1 MGFLQGLNQ
10 FTRNI
15 FGIGIIDAWRQA
27 GQTKAANQK
36 IGQLT
41 QKKHLREAIT
51 IAETTLSY
59 WSRNPNFWERW
70 ICRLLLGN
78 LLSSLNQQLQEYR
91 QQVATADKL
100 AAQAKNLLQQ
110 DTGDPWE
117 TQAFANAINFY
128 QRCSKIVHDAG
139 ILQTIQQCQQELE
152 KRRQFQD
159 LYRKAQAQ
167 AEDRYFKNAVAI
179 YTQAQQLYATA
190 DITKALANATAQV
203 IQEQAYENSLQTVEQ
218 GEKAGKLRSA
228 IALLE
233 SALAKF
239 PRNDGQELLQKL
251 QSILQGRELFRQ
263 GLAAEKMGDF
273 TSAISCY
280 QNAQPFLPDT
290 TNCRI
295 RLALV
300 KIKTQD
306 WSSALSDLDDLS
318 GEQAIYLRGFAYAQQ
333 ENLQLAYRE
342 WQKISS
348 PNITQQQEILKILSH
363 RQRLTYLQNIEAL
376 VTAEN
381 LEQAKNSSTEFLQK
395 FGAYP
400 LVETNL
406 TQHIQPRLAAA
417 TWQSTNWQ
425 IITEQTAK
433 DWLENPNIT
442 TLHNWAVSNYYHAQK
457 DDNKLIDLIISLS
470 TGLANLTQDTVLK
483 DIPWLGNKSVDFVLV
498 FHQLKHLL
506 ETTIDTYKDKD
517 INSYLKFRDYWRLES
532 IALELM
538 GQPAIKGVKINDVF
552 VTPGCY
558 QNYTSLAQPTSIQQ
572 IEPHQKI
579 LHSLYTTWGLAV
591 AACIAGDI
599 PRAVKLKPTTKLS
612 DNLEKFAQKFVA
624 YYEGCHY
631 LQQQQWREA
640 MSNLKTAKSEIADNL
655 EWQQEIDR
663 LCILQRK
670 NIVEL
675 QEHLEF
681 AQSWYDT
688 LDSPNSRAYLAEY
701 KAEQVREELR
711 NKQISNQKALQKL
724 ERVKLI
730 DAENPIVLDLIQV
743 IEDFIA
749 LDKIQ
754 ELLEKNDFAGA
765 VNYAQQNG
773 QPKVKARLAEYY
785 IDILIDGF
793 KSRNL
798 GFGNIADL
806 GRWAYELCPDHP
818 KVQDIYIISQEIGEI
833 NSLIQRDRSND
844 AVYRAKYSEYDA
856 VRLYVADY
864 FMITAMNG
872 VKNNTFSSS
881 VVYQL
886 CRWCYE
892 LSPDDPDYQEIYRRL
907 NII

>member
-15 FGIGIIDAWRQA
+15 FGIGIIDAWQQA

-51 IAETTLSY
+51 IAETALSY
-59 WSRNPNFWERW
+59 WSKNPNFWERG

-78 LLSSLNQQLQEYR
+78 LLTNLNQQLQEYR

-100 AAQAKNLLQQ
+100 AAQAKNFLQQ

-139 ILQTIQQCQQELE
+139 VLQAIQQCQQELE

-159 LYRKAQAQ
+159 LCRQAQAQ

-190 DITKALANATAQV
+190 NITQALANATAQV
-203 IQEQAYENSLQTVEQ
+203 IQEEAYENRLQTVEQ
-218 GEKAGKLRSA
+218 GEKEGKLRSA

-239 PRNDGQELLQKL
+239 PRADGQELLQKL
-251 QSILQGRELFRQ
+251 QSILQGREIFRQ

-280 QNAQPFLPDT
+280 ENAQPFLPDT

-306 WSSALSDLDDLS
+306 WSSALSDLEDLPS
-318 GEQAIYLRGFAYAQQ
+318 EQATYLRGFAYAQQ

-342 WQKISS
+342 WQQISS
-348 PNITQQQEILKILSH
+348 PNITQQQEILKNLSH
-363 RQRLTYLQNIEAL
+363 RQRLTSLQNIEAL

-381 LEQAKNSSTEFLQK
+381 LEQAKITSTEFLQK
-395 FGAYP
+395 FGADP

-406 TQHIQPRLAAA
+406 TQHIQSRLAAA
-417 TWQSTNWQ
+417 TWQSADWQ

-433 DWLENPNIT
+433 NWLENPNIT

-457 DDNKLIDLIISLS
+457 DANKLINLIISLS
-470 TGLANLTQDTVLK
+470 TALANLNQDPILE
-483 DIPWLGNKSVDFVLV
+483 DIPWLGNKSVDFVLL
-498 FHQLKHLL
+498 FNQLKHLL
-506 ETTIDTYKDKD
+506 ETIIDNYKDKN
-517 INSYLKFRDYWRLES
+517 INDYLNFRDYWRLES

-538 GQPAIKGVKINDVF
+538 GQPAIKGVKINDLF

-558 QNYTSLAQPTSIQQ
+558 QHYISLAQPTSVKT
-572 IEPHQKI
+572 IEPKQKI
-579 LHSLYTTWGLAV
+579 LHCLYTNWGLAV

-612 DNLEKFAQKFVA
+612 DDLEKFAHKFFA
-624 YYEGCHY
+624 YYEGCYY
-631 LQQQQWREA
+631 LQQQQWHEA
-640 MSNLKTAKSEIADNL
+640 MSNLKQAKSEIADNL

-675 QEHLEF
+675 QEHLDF

-688 LDSPNSRAYLAEY
+688 LENQNSRAYLAEY
-701 KAEQVREELR
+701 KAEQIREELR

-724 ERVKLI
+724 EKIKLI
-730 DAENPIVLDLIQV
+730 DAENPIVLNLIQE
-743 IEDFIA
+743 IESFIV
-749 LDKIQ
+749 LDKIR
-754 ELLEKNDFAGA
+754 ELLEKNDLAGA
-765 VNYAQQNG
+765 FKYAQQNG
-773 QPKVKARLAEYY
+773 QPNVKSRLTEYY

-793 KSRNL
+793 KKRNL
-798 GFGNIADL
+798 GFGHIGDL

-818 KVQDIYIISQEIGEI
+818 QVQDIYVISQEIGEI
-833 NSLIQRDRSND
+833 NYLIHSDRSDD
-844 AVYRAKYSEYDA
+844 AIYRAKYSEYDA
-856 VRLYVADY
+856 VRLYVADS

-872 VKNNTFSSS
+872 VKNDTLSIS
-881 VVYQL
+881 VVNKL

-892 LSPDDPDYQEIYRRL
+892 LCPDDPEYQEIYRRL